1 MNSSKI
7 QASWAR
13 AYKNKIVWYDKYKW
27 QIVWSQF
34 SIKILG
40 VHFVNLV
47 LDNNKWDIINGK
59 LTKKEKR
66 KKKKNRNSR
75 LV

>member
-59 LTKKEKR
+59 LTKKKQKTKNNN
-66 KKKKNRNSR
+66 KK
-75 LV
+75 